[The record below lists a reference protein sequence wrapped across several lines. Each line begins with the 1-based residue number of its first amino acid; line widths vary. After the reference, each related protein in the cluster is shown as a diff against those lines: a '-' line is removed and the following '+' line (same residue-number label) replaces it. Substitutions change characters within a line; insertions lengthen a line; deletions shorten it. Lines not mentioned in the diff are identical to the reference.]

1 VVDSTYKVN
10 ILISAKDE
18 TSQGTKPASSAMDG
32 LAKAAKLAATA
43 LAAYKMVQKG
53 LEFAQLGAQVQAT
66 QQRFE
71 SFAGGAD
78 QAAEYLEA
86 LNRASYGTL
95 DQMGAMAS
103 GAKLLQMGL
112 VDDAAGM
119 EQVSAMA
126 IRLGDQTKSA
136 TDRMSDFALMLA
148 NQSIMRLDNF
158 GISSGKVRERIEE
171 LQDATAGMTR
181 EEAFLIA
188 TLEQGQ
194 KALDTLGD
202 TSGETIVEFG
212 KFESAITDVKNQFA
226 VMLSDIVGGYPA
238 WDDLIARIRQIPVAV
253 EQVVTL
259 FTAWRDAYT
268 VFTNTLSKRQ
278 ALDEFENSLHRQLA
292 VTGQVVTGY
301 NGYRVAV
308 ESITPVV
315 QEVDLYQK
323 QYADAMAYTNETMTH
338 SIVMAPAYYEALDT
352 VRTSAAEAA
361 IAQNNLAMSLKDA
374 SQAQIAQTAISQL
387 DEMLQQDKISLQ
399 DHATATNEV
408 MLAFGLATPESIA
421 LTEKLAFLNTTFADG
436 KIDANNYADALAILD
451 SQTVVSRDTVVSFAT
466 AINDIPEYKQVVI
479 ETVYRNTGGGPSAE
493 YVPSS
498 PTMGPGQVGGTTVV
512 APVVLNS
519 GAYTNTQGNPD
530 YAQIGDIIND
540 LAR

>member
-1 VVDSTYKVN
+1 VADSTYRVN
-10 ILISAKDE
+10 IVVSSKDE
-18 TSQGTKPASSAMDG
+18 TSQATKTASKGMDG
-32 LAKAAKLAATA
+32 LAKAAKLAAGAFAVLKTA
-43 LAAYKMVQKG
+43 QKG

-78 QAAEYLEA
+78 KAADYLAA

-119 EQVSAMA
+119 EQVSSMA

-158 GISSGKVRERIEE
+158 GISSGKVRQRIEE
-171 LQDATAGMTR
+171 LQSATSGMTR
-181 EEAFLIA
+181 EQAFLVA

-202 TSGETIVEFG
+202 TSGDTIVEFG
-212 KFESAITDVKNQFA
+212 KVESAITDVKNQFA
-226 VMLSDIVGGYPA
+226 VMVSDIIGGYPA
-238 WDDLIARIRQIPVAV
+238 WDELTARIRQIPVAV

-259 FTAWRDAYT
+259 FTAWHEAYT
-268 VFTNTLSKRQ
+268 VFTNTLSKKQ

-308 ESITPVV
+308 ENITPVV

-323 QYADAMAYTNETMTH
+323 QYADAMAYTNETMTR
-338 SIVMAPAYYEALDT
+338 SIVTAPAYYEALEAM
-352 VRTSAAEAA
+352 RASAAEAA
-361 IAQNNLAMSLKDA
+361 IAQNNLAMQLKDA
-374 SQAQIAQTAISQL
+374 TQAQIAQTALSQL
-387 DEMLQQDKISLQ
+387 DEMLKQDKISLQ
-399 DHATATNEV
+399 EHATATNEV

-421 LTEKLAFLNTTFADG
+421 LTEKLAYLNTTFADG
-436 KIDANNYADALAILD
+436 KIDADNYADALAILD
-451 SQTVVSRDTVVSFAT
+451 SQTAVSRDTVIGFSDAVNA
-466 AINDIPEYKQVVI
+466 IPEYKQVVI
-479 ETVYRNTGGGPSAE
+479 ETVYRSTGGGMSSE
-493 YVPSS
+493 YVPST
-498 PTMGPGQVGGTTVV
+498 PGMGAGQTSGTTVV
-512 APVVLNS
+512 APVILDS
-519 GAYTNTQGNPD
+519 GQYTDTGGNND
-530 YAQIGDIIND
+530 YSAIADVIND